1 MKSWGIAVHHYCK
14 KAILSLA
21 LVLPNIAF
29 CTPFGNY
36 DARTMAMGN
45 SGVAAANLSSAAF
58 YNPAMLA
65 LQGENKKKFH
75 ISLPMLAI
83 NIADQQGVIDDLKNY
98 QAAPSNSLQRA
109 EIAKQ
114 MLNKPFFAEIQLGT
128 VVTFKANSYSLAMNY
143 SRHIGASIKT
153 SANDL
158 LTYLDTELNVIG
170 LDSQELGLTFAKEF
184 RSNRNSFSVGI
195 NPKFV
200 SASTFSSSTLA
211 TSINANNLDFI
222 NFSNSQNRQDLF
234 SLDVGLAYQMGS
246 HFRAGFSIRDLVRHR
261 YTTVNG
267 DIIRNTPKARLG
279 AAYEGS
285 FYTVAAD
292 YDLTNNSPIAFE
304 SPSRFFSLGAE
315 LRAYDAAKLRF
326 GYLHNSADNNNP
338 VQMFSLGA
346 GFKLLGA
353 TLDFTIISNQQSVL
367 SGAVQTGFSF

>member
-1 MKSWGIAVHHYCK
+1 MHHYCK

-45 SGVAAANLSSAAF
+45 SGVAAANLSAAAF

-75 ISLPMLAI
+75 ITLPMLAI
-83 NIADQQGVIDDLKNY
+83 NIADQQGVIDDLKSY
-98 QAAPSNSLQRA
+98 QAAPSNSLQRT

-114 MLNKPFFAEIQLGT
+114 ILNKPFFAEIQLGT
-128 VVTFKANSYSLAMNY
+128 VVAFKTKSYSLAMNY

-170 LDSQELGLTFAKEF
+170 LDSQELGVTFAKNF
-184 RSNRNSFSVGI
+184 RSNQNQFSIGI
-195 NPKFV
+195 NPKFI
-200 SASTFSSSTLA
+200 SATTFSNSTLA
-211 TSINANNLDFI
+211 TSVNASNLNFLNIDSNQTKQDFI
-222 NFSNSQNRQDLF
+222 
-234 SLDVGLAYQMGS
+234 SLDLGLAYQVGS
-246 HFRAGFSIRDLVRHR
+246 HFRAGFSIRDLVSQR
-261 YTTVNG
+261 YTTING
-267 DIIRNTPKARLG
+267 DTIRSTPKARLG
-279 AAYEGS
+279 LAYEGR
-285 FYTVAAD
+285 FYTLAAD
-292 YDLTNNSPIAFE
+292 YDLSNNDPIAFE
-304 SPSRFFSLGAE
+304 NSSRFFSLGAE
-315 LRAYDAAKLRF
+315 LHAYDKAKLRF
-326 GYLHNSADNNNP
+326 GYLHNSADSTNP

-346 GFKLLGA
+346 GLNLFGA
-353 TLDFTIISNQQSVL
+353 SLDFTVISNQQSVL